1 MPDTWTYIVE
11 EPRRTEL
18 LRGFGLSDMLISL
31 GAEGDIPDNIFD
43 YYCVPPSCQ
52 LEGQGRPDSDLV
64 VGIFE
69 SRHGDCY
76 ACRKNG
82 DSLEFIYFHIK
93 KSEEM
98 VVIGSSENS
107 MMGLLFEEITD
118 SAFHTRDDLSHAA
131 DAVGFKYLDDV
142 LAYVFSERE
151 ILLKGNKQRDMK
163 KYFER
168 RLAFVRGLSDRD

>member
-1 MPDTWTYIVE
+1 MPVAWTYIVE

-18 LRGFGLSDMLISL
+18 LRGFGLSDVLISL
-31 GAEGDIPDNIFD
+31 GSGGDLPDEILD
-43 YYCVPPSCQ
+43 YYCIPPSCSLKNQ
-52 LEGQGRPDSDLV
+52 GQPDSDLV

-98 VVIGSSENS
+98 VVIGSSEKS
-107 MMGLLFEEITD
+107 MMGLLFEEIAD
-118 SAFHTRDDLSHAA
+118 SAFQTRDELSRAA
-131 DAVGFKYLDDV
+131 DSVGFKHLDDV

-168 RLAFVRGLSDRD
+168 RLVFLRGLSDQ